1 MEKETHKGRNYLD
14 KYLFSI
20 RSRGRYTFT
29 LEELRSEFHLS
40 SAALNQSLHRL
51 KLKNEIA
58 QIRKGFYAIIPPE
71 YSQQGMLPIYFILDD
86 LMKSLNKKYYLALL
100 SASALYG
107 AAHQQPMEFFVIVD
121 SPAPRS
127 IKNKKLVINFLS
139 RKNWQ
144 DEGVVQ
150 QKTNSGY
157 INVSSPE
164 LTALDF
170 FDYSDRFGI
179 NRIVSILQELC
190 QEMKPTILTK
200 VANQYPN
207 TAAIQRLGYLLE
219 NVILEEKLADALY
232 KVIKNRIFFTVP
244 LSPKKEKT
252 GESDNKW
259 KIIKN
264 MKVESDI

>member
-232 KVIKNRIFFTVP
+232 KVIKNRNFFTVP